1 MRLTFSTFTFAC
13 QAPTCCGCGK
23 GGWCKGQ
30 RKDNHDMTAGSK
42 EAIFYEFCHLLDEI
56 FHALNLDRWE
66 WAGRFCQ
73 WAHRHDGEG

>member
-1 MRLTFSTFTFAC
+1 
-13 QAPTCCGCGK
+13 
-23 GGWCKGQ
+23 
-30 RKDNHDMTAGSK
+30 MTAGSK
-42 EAIFYEFCHLLDEI
+42 EAIFYEFCHFLDEI